1 MNGFRWIVLLT
12 VALIMA
18 SASVYSLQVMIF
30 HRTEDTLFYL
40 FQDLAFLPIN
50 ALLVVIILEKLLKWH
65 EKQSR
70 LKKMNIVIGVFFSEI
85 GIKLLSMFVGFEKA
99 GQEILSELRIG
110 ERWSDSEFENAKK
123 NIKNFKFVLD
133 AMQGNLH
140 ELHDIFVQ
148 NQSLILTLMENP
160 NLLEH
165 ESFTNML
172 LAVSHLRD
180 ELAIRRNLTTL
191 SPKDALHI
199 SVDMQ
204 RAYSALVSEW
214 LGYMNHL
221 KKEYPYLYSLA
232 VRTNPFNPEVRPEI
246 D

>member
-1 MNGFRWIVLLT
+1 MKGFRWIVLLT
-12 VALIMA
+12 GALIIA
-18 SASVYSLQVMIF
+18 SAVVYSLQIMIF

-50 ALLVVIILEKLLKWH
+50 ALLVVIILDKLLKWR

-70 LKKMNIVIGVFFSEI
+70 LEKMNIVIGVFFSEI
-85 GIKLLSMFVGFEKA
+85 GIRLLSMLGRFEKT
-99 GQEILSELRIG
+99 GHEILGGLKIG
-110 ERWSDSEFENAKK
+110 KMWSDSEFENTKK
-123 NIKNFKFVLD
+123 NVKNFNFALD
-133 AMQGNLH
+133 ALQGNLQ

-148 NQSLILTLMENP
+148 NQSLVLTLMENP

-180 ELAIRRNLTTL
+180 ELAIRRDLRSL
-191 SPKDALHI
+191 SQKDAQHI

-214 LGYMNHL
+214 LYYMNHL

-232 VRTNPFNPEVRPEI
+232 IRTNPFNPEARPEI

>member
-1 MNGFRWIVLLT
+1 MNGFRWIMLLT
-12 VALIMA
+12 GAFVMA
-18 SASVYSLQVMIF
+18 SAVLYALQIMIF

-40 FQDLAFLPIN
+40 FQDLAFLPVN

-65 EKQSR
+65 ETQSR

-85 GIKLLSMFVGFEKA
+85 GIRLLSMFVAFEKT
-99 GQEILSELRIG
+99 GHEIHKELRIG
-110 ERWSDSEFENAKK
+110 ERWSDPEFANAKK
-123 NIKNFKFVLD
+123 NIKKFDFAVD
-133 AMQGNLH
+133 SRQWNLA
-140 ELHDIFVQ
+140 EMHDIFVQ
-148 NQSLILTLMENP
+148 NQSLVLTLMENP

-180 ELAIRRNLTTL
+180 ELAVRRDLTSL
-191 SPKDALHI
+191 STPDAQHI
-199 SVDMQ
+199 SVDMK
-204 RAYSALVSEW
+204 RAYSSLVSEW

-221 KKEYPYLYSLA
+221 KMEYPYLYSLA
-232 VRTNPFNPEVRPEI
+232 VRTNPFNPEAHPEI